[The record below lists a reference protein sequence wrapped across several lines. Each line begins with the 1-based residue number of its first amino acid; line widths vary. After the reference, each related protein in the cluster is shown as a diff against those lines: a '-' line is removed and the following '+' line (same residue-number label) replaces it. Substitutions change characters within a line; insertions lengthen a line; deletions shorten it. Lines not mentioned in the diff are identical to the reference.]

1 MITPELAAQIV
12 KEYIIPMFDKPSA
25 KKGSLISEEIQLTDA
40 LYNKLE
46 QIKT

>member
-25 KKGSLISEEIQLTDA
+25 KKGSLISEEI
-40 LYNKLE
+40 
-46 QIKT
+46 